1 MAAKKMNHYEVLEI
15 SKDAKLIDIKKA
27 YRRLALKHH
36 PDRNGGSE
44 ESTEKF
50 KEISAAY
57 TILSD
62 TVRRRGYDVT
72 YDVRP
77 KSPSTSVSPTTTCS
91 RPIPTTPSR
100 QQASPSRQQASPS
113 RQQPSPSRQQPSP
126 SRSTASTSH
135 GERDPFE
142 QFDDLFQNDPFFHG
156 SFQDMDDTFAQRF
169 DNSHDQKRDD
179 TNTSDES
186 VAPLFFCG
194 MERPGK
200 QKQTTDNT
208 PWSEW
213 LMNKLGIELSVT
225 SISHK
230 PDGSVVASA
239 YTSKPFGTYSKKKSR
254 IYVENGQQVSVM
266 SMEKDGNRIEDK
278 FIGGEMV
285 ERKVN
290 GKIEEIPKLV
300 ASS

>member
-72 YDVRP
+72 YDVKP
-77 KSPSTSVSPTTTCS
+77 KSPSTSVSPTTTSS
-91 RPIPTTPSR
+91 RSSPTPTTPSR
-100 QQASPSRQQASPS
+100 QPPSPS

-126 SRSTASTSH
+126 SRSTATPLA
-135 GERDPFE
+135 ERDPFE
-142 QFDDLFQNDPFFHG
+142 QFDDLFQNDPFFHDG
-156 SFQDMDDTFAQRF
+156 FQNMDDTFAQRF

-179 TNTSDES
+179 TNTSDDHSSWES
-186 VAPLFFCG
+186 VGPLLFCG

-200 QKQTTDNT
+200 QRQKTDNT

-254 IYVENGQQVSVM
+254 MYVENGQQVSVM

-300 ASS
+300 AS